1 MSYRLQRSKLWQ
13 RLVAILGI
21 RTYSLV
27 NSRQLVVIVAI
38 QFIQNEPLMLMESGG
53 FSISTPVDGDLPI
66 RVLRQ

>member
-1 MSYRLQRSKLWQ
+1 M
-13 RLVAILGI
+13 
-21 RTYSLV
+21 
-27 NSRQLVVIVAI
+27 AI